1 MKVID
6 FHCDT
11 LSKLAEDNSSE
22 LRKNQFS
29 VDIEKM
35 EKSNYLAQFFAA
47 FVDRSQHRDP
57 YSRALELIEIFKRE
71 EGKNKDKIR
80 QAYSYEDLLANEKE
94 GKISCFL
101 SIEEGAALK
110 GSFDRLQ
117 EFYRQGVR
125 LITLTWNFPNEIG
138 YPNAENKYRGK
149 GLTAFGFQ
157 LVEAMNKMGIII
169 DVSHLSD
176 KGFWDVAS
184 KSKSPFLA
192 SHSNARAIRN
202 HSRNLT
208 DEMIGALAEKGGI
221 IGVNYYSNFLAD
233 KNIGTIQDIIT
244 HMKHIRKIG
253 GIGILALGSDF
264 DGISTPVEF
273 EDCSQMDQLYYGL
286 LKNGFSQDEADKIF
300 YYNGLRFLRDIL

>member
-1 MKVID
+1 MKNGKEQ
-6 FHCDT
+6 
-11 LSKLAEDNSSE
+11 LSG
-22 LRKNQFS
+22 Q
-29 VDIEKM
+29 
-35 EKSNYLAQFFAA
+35 FAA

-149 GLTAFGFQ
+149 GLTAW
-157 LVEAMNKMGIII
+157 LSTCRSMNKMGIIMMFP
-169 DVSHLSD
+169 SSD
-176 KGFWDVAS
+176 KAW
-184 KSKSPFLA
+184 
-192 SHSNARAIRN
+192 
-202 HSRNLT
+202 
-208 DEMIGALAEKGGI
+208 M
-221 IGVNYYSNFLAD
+221 
-233 KNIGTIQDIIT
+233 
-244 HMKHIRKIG
+244 
-253 GIGILALGSDF
+253 
-264 DGISTPVEF
+264 
-273 EDCSQMDQLYYGL
+273 
-286 LKNGFSQDEADKIF
+286 
-300 YYNGLRFLRDIL
+300 